1 MLVSDGTVLDSGS
14 YSKTI
19 IASCSGFCYIVDGMF
34 ASGLETKLVTFV
46 LAILLVVT
54 FFLCCGC

>member
-54 FFLCCGC
+54 FF